1 MDWLGPILSWP
12 DCFSVGLYVVVG
24 YLDDY
29 WHLSMEFW
37 NKVLFKNDK
46 DTNKILWYEMHGY
59 WHTLKYVC
67 YSTACGKV
75 LIFSWPAWIF
85 HFFHATKLPN
95 SHGFC
100 VELVGNFLEKL
111 EDGQAWCIKFAAFTW
126 RLSSSRKFR
135 AWNYRYLC
143 VAGKVAWI
151 MHESCMCLAWKV
163 VFSTHVPAS
172 RVQRKLRTFP
182 QAVL

>member
-12 DCFSVGLYVVVG
+12 DCFSVCLYAVVG

-29 WHLSMEFW
+29 RHLSMEFW

-75 LIFSWPAWIF
+75 LIFSWPGEYFIF
-85 HFFHATKLPN
+85 STQQSLRTHM
-95 SHGFC
+95 
-100 VELVGNFLEKL
+100 NF
-111 EDGQAWCIKFAAFTW
+111 
-126 RLSSSRKFR
+126 
-135 AWNYRYLC
+135 AWNSLEIFSRNSRMVKRDASSLLHLPEDWALQENFTHETTDTF
-143 VAGKVAWI
+143 VLRGKVAWI
-151 MHESCMCLAWKV
+151 MHESCMCLAWKL
-163 VFSTHVPAS
+163 VFSTHVPVS